1 MSIPRRRS
9 SSPGPPLITSTGTRS
24 ENEPATAFTMLWPPA
39 PYVTQ
44 TTAPEELVEGTAV
57 AHFVAVHG
65 QDDVARLQARLLA
78 GTSGQEAG
86 DDDVLLHRVRED
98 AEPGAAREA
107 NREAVREEAVRRV
120 EVVLGRHDERE
131 PADLV
136 QVERDDAEDL
146 PARVEQR
153 AAAETWSHPR

>member
-1 MSIPRRRS
+1 MSMPRRRS

-44 TTAPEELVEGTAV
+44 TTARRPVARAYPSAEDPGRHRVARMPAPEELVEGTAV

-107 NREAVREEAVRRV
+107 NREAVRE
-120 EVVLGRHDERE
+120 
-131 PADLV
+131 
-136 QVERDDAEDL
+136 
-146 PARVEQR
+146 
-153 AAAETWSHPR
+153 

>member
-1 MSIPRRRS
+1 MSMPRRRS

-44 TTAPEELVEGTAV
+44 TTASRPV
-57 AHFVAVHG
+57 ARAYPSAANPTPGSWDRVTIRN
-65 QDDVARLQARLLA
+65 ARLQARLLA

-86 DDDVLLHRVRED
+86 EDDVLVHRERED

-146 PARVEQR
+146 PARVEQ
-153 AAAETWSHPR
+153 